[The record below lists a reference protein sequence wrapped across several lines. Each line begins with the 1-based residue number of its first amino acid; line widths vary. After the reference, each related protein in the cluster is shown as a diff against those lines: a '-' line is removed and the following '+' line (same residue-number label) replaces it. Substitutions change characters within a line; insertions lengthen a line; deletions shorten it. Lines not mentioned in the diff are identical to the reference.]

1 MLSFQR
7 VTLQS
12 QSAAL
17 TEADSPA
24 ITERPS
30 KVLIIVLMITLLQTL
45 SAIRSNVAS
54 AERLSHIRTEMSVSQ
69 LLSFHWYCAQW
80 GWLKC
85 DWPRKYR
92 CFTNEIAAGSIGTS
106 GHLLPRLDR

>member
-30 KVLIIVLMITLLQTL
+30 NALIIVLMIALLQTL

-54 AERLSHIRTEMSVSQ
+54 AERPSHIRTEMSVSQ

-80 GWLKC
+80 VAEVRL
-85 DWPRKYR
+85 
-92 CFTNEIAAGSIGTS
+92 AA
-106 GHLLPRLDR
+106 